1 MTTTKI
7 VDEFNNRWAV
17 QGAEPATKFV
27 SRLVRNNYSLV
38 VLPARML
45 ATGVDSGETPEVEDI
60 IHRVRLLDCLNLI
73 RKGA

>member
-1 MTTTKI
+1 MIK
-7 VDEFNNRWAV
+7 DHLGNRWKV
-17 QGAEPATKFV
+17 DGAEPATKHI
-27 SRLVRNNYSLV
+27 SRLTRNNYSLI